1 MSIHIDENIL
11 KYFKEEI
18 NSLKLKYKWKIPI
31 VEGFNESDNSSYDS
45 NVKFKIFLK
54 NKFFEKNDI
63 EHQIKVADIVIK
75 KWGGIKS
82 IHKKTIKK
90 FIVNYYSEK
99 SLLIKDKT
107 LPHQCVSSYSKLYSI
122 LSPKDYAIYD
132 SRVAAC
138 LNALQ
143 LNLRVSNGYVFN
155 YVNGRNNII
164 GNSQKKIGFT
174 QNIKF
179 KERTIK
185 SEFGWER
192 KKLKDNYK
200 FYLDYLKTIQKR
212 LKLSDLYDLE
222 MILFSDAENQCKKL
236 LKYNITL
243 RK

>member
-1 MSIHIDENIL
+1 MSICIDEKIL
-11 KYFKEEI
+11 KYFKKEI
-18 NSLKLKYKWKIPI
+18 SSLKVKYKWKIPT

-45 NVKFKIFLK
+45 NVKFKNFLK
-54 NKFFEKNDI
+54 NKFFEINEI

-82 IHKKTIKK
+82 IYEKTIKK

-107 LPHQCVSSYSKLYSI
+107 LPHECVSSYSKLYSI
-122 LSPKDYAIYD
+122 LNPKDYVIYD

-164 GNSQKKIGFT
+164 GNYEKKIGFT

-179 KERTIK
+179 KERTIE
-185 SEFGWER
+185 SEFGF
-192 KKLKDNYK
+192 LYK
-200 FYLDYLKTIQKR
+200 SKSRFWRTRSLISDRDR
-212 LKLSDLYDLE
+212 LYFKISGE
-222 MILFSDAENQCKKL
+222 SPAWTKS
-236 LKYNITL
+236 
-243 RK
+243 